1 MDNGKFMHV
10 GDYRQAFAAVPVGL
24 LLVLL
29 VLLKADLERRVQF
42 SLHHVLRKSVGANP
56 TAEFNVNEIWERK
69 FVPQFQSGV
78 SPCLLPLGF
87 R

>member
-42 SLHHVLRKSVGANP
+42 GLHHVLRKSVGANP
-56 TAEFNVNEIWERK
+56 TADFNVNEIWK
-69 FVPQFQSGV
+69 GSW
-78 SPCLLPLGF
+78 SPSFKAGF
-87 R
+87 RLVYCR